1 MFHEKKQCIMKKI
14 SLAEANKA
22 KQQLGLSCSVNEIM
36 SGFTIRTTDEEFDAL
51 ERRMRF
57 VEW

>member
-1 MFHEKKQCIMKKI
+1 MKKI
-14 SLAEANKA
+14 SLAEAKSI
-22 KQQLGLSCSVNEIM
+22 KQQLGLSCSVNDIM

-57 VEW
+57 AEW